1 MWTALLSF
9 SPRSINKAA
18 HLQLN
23 HPPAFSL
30 DEPVSLRSRVRGVWP
45 HWLALGPGPQRPAG
59 FGVHGQRVSG
69 RQHLF
74 LTLVLQRR
82 DGVLLSQTHLTDQL
96 GQILIQQLLSA
107 FNLTNR
113 EQHTLYTYNVGWPN
127 VQFFPGPVLVSRPV
141 LAVFYKVMKMSWFS
155 LFFIGTLNW
164 PALGHYLLLNK
175 TCCVTSE
182 KCLCQIHKSEFVSL
196 VIDSICNITMFYP

>member
-1 MWTALLSF
+1 MTKLQKSVFPQTFLRINIFETITSTRLWKYICKHSMSTALLSF

-30 DEPVSLRSRVRGVWP
+30 DEPVSLRSRVRGFGHIGSHSGLV
-45 HWLALGPGPQRPAG
+45 HSVQQV

-113 EQHTLYTYNVGWPN
+113 EQHTLY
-127 VQFFPGPVLVSRPV
+127 L
-141 LAVFYKVMKMSWFS
+141 
-155 LFFIGTLNW
+155 
-164 PALGHYLLLNK
+164 
-175 TCCVTSE
+175 
-182 KCLCQIHKSEFVSL
+182 
-196 VIDSICNITMFYP
+196 